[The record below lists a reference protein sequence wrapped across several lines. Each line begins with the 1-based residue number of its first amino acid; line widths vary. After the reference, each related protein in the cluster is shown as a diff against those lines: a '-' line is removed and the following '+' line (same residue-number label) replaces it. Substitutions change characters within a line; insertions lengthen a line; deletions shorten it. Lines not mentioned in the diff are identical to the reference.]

1 MGAWCAGQFYLYK
14 LDYRRFSSMPFSI
27 SLDFAAKGPHYEISP
42 ILPLSVRR
50 SSIWEMAIDR
60 QRSDIVFW
68 WDDDV
73 GDDY

>member
-1 MGAWCAGQFYLYK
+1 M
-14 LDYRRFSSMPFSI
+14 SFSI

-50 SSIWEMAIDR
+50 SSIWEMTIDR